1 MYRIFFRRVKRAHGN
16 NLLTCRNPPIPVVSP
31 ARPAENGCFL
41 TVFRRSE
48 RSRVSQV
55 STGNTTPPLDFPQGL
70 TFDIL
75 PRFVTGE
82 EEPAAQVFSVH
93 GTRFTEEYSP
103 LGMTT
108 GADST
113 GVCVVSLIVQKFGG
127 TSVGT
132 PERIL
137 SAAQRAVAAKRQGH
151 QVVMVCSARG
161 KKTDELIDLANQI
174 TLTPQPREM
183 DMLLSTGEQEAVAL
197 VAMAINTLGEPAIS
211 LTGEQIGIV
220 TDQTYTKA
228 RISLISTDRLRQ
240 ELNAGRIVVAC
251 GFQGVSQ
258 NGDITTLG
266 RGGSDTTATAL
277 AAALQADECEIYT
290 DVDGIYTTDP
300 RIVPEARKIAR
311 ISYDEMLEM
320 ASLGAGVMH
329 SRSIEFAKKFDV
341 ALRVR
346 HALNDNAGTLISATG
361 EEVVRSVTG
370 MALVRDEVRVSLC
383 DIPDR
388 PGVMSLIFAKMS
400 ARKIPLDMVVQNVSA
415 HNKAEVSF
423 TVPASELAET
433 LTAAQEAVIE
443 LGEGSVLSGTN
454 LAKVSAVGLGM
465 RSCPG
470 VAARMF
476 RRLAD
481 AGINIQM
488 ITTSDIK
495 VSVLVD
501 RNVCELALRT
511 VHQGF
516 QLDCV
521 IPAPELTVAT
531 SKAEASATARA
542 SEQERLAAVVS
553 RLGSLE
559 DIVVSEVILDE
570 EQARVTVHNV
580 QDRPGISAELFEA
593 VARGGVSVDMIVQN
607 VSRQAITEVSFTVD
621 KGDLPRGLEVIE
633 KLVLNW
639 PGSRVSHDCDIAL
652 LSLNGIGLR
661 THTGVGER
669 MFRALADAQINV
681 KMVNTSEIRM
691 SVVVAKGQGVKAL
704 VALRQAFGLG

>member
-1 MYRIFFRRVKRAHGN
+1 M
-16 NLLTCRNPPIPVVSP
+16 
-31 ARPAENGCFL
+31 
-41 TVFRRSE
+41 
-48 RSRVSQV
+48 
-55 STGNTTPPLDFPQGL
+55 
-70 TFDIL
+70 
-75 PRFVTGE
+75 
-82 EEPAAQVFSVH
+82 
-93 GTRFTEEYSP
+93 
-103 LGMTT
+103 
-108 GADST
+108 
-113 GVCVVSLIVQKFGG
+113 SLIVQKFGG

-137 SAAQRAVAAKRQGH
+137 SAARRAVAAKRLGH

-161 KKTDELIDLANQI
+161 KKTDELIDLANEI

-197 VAMAINTLGEPAIS
+197 VAMAIGTLGEQAIS

-228 RISLISTDRLRQ
+228 RISLISTDRLKK
-240 ELNAGRIVVAC
+240 ELDAGRIVVAC
-251 GFQGVSQ
+251 GFQGVSE

-277 AAALQADECEIYT
+277 AAALEADECEIYT
-290 DVDGIYTTDP
+290 DVDGVYSTDP
-300 RIVPEARKIAR
+300 RIVPEARKISR

-346 HALNDNAGTLISATG
+346 HALNNTEGTLIAATG
-361 EEVVRSVTG
+361 EEIARSVTG

-388 PGVMSLIFAKMS
+388 PGVMSLIFAKMA

-423 TVPASELAET
+423 TVPAGELAET
-433 LTAAQEAVIE
+433 LTAAQEAVSE
-443 LGEGSVLSGTN
+443 LGAGSVLSGTN

-476 RRLAD
+476 RCLAD

-488 ITTSDIK
+488 ITTSEIK

-501 RNVCELALRT
+501 RNVCEQALRA
-511 VHQGF
+511 VHHGF
-516 QLDCV
+516 QLDRET
-521 IPAPELTVAT
+521 PAPELTVAT
-531 SKAEASATARA
+531 AKAAESATARA

-553 RLGSLE
+553 RLRSME

-570 EQARVTVHNV
+570 GQARVTVHNA

-593 VARGGVSVDMIVQN
+593 VAEGGVSVDMIVQN
-607 VSRQAITEVSFTVD
+607 VGRNSTTEVSFTVD
-621 KGDLPRGLEVIE
+621 ASDLTKGLDVIQTLLE
-633 KLVLNW
+633 KW
-639 PGSRVSHDCDIAL
+639 PGASVSHDRDIAL

-691 SVVVAKGQGVKAL
+691 SVVVARSQGA
-704 VALRQAFGLG
+704 VALESLRKAFSVHS